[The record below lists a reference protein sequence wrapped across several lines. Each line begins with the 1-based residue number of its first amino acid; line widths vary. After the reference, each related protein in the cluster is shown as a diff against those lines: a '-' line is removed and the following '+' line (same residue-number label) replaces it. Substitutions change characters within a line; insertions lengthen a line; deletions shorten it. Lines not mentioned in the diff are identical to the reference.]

1 MTLVP
6 VVALPLVA
14 VVHAVPVLGIVG
26 DKGLTRLYGDAQV
39 APAITL
45 LLRHRAAVFATLAGL
60 SIAAIV
66 VTTWQVPV
74 LLFALGSVV
83 SFVALWLASR
93 ERFPAINRVA
103 YVDLALTPIILAGL
117 IAAWTSA
124 N

>member
-6 VVALPLVA
+6 VVALALVA
-14 VVHAVPVLGIVG
+14 VIHALPVLGIVG
-26 DKGLTRLYGDAQV
+26 DKGLTRLYGDSQLTSGIA
-39 APAITL
+39 L

-60 SIAAIV
+60 SIAAIFV
-66 VTTWQVPV
+66 ETWQVPV

-83 SFVALWLASR
+83 SFVALWISTR
-93 ERFPAINRVA
+93 ERSPAINRVA
-103 YVDLALTPIILAGL
+103 YIDLALTPIILAGL